1 MTHRPSRAV
10 THLVTGLGLGGA
22 EVMLARVSGALH
34 AKGWAQHV
42 ISLRRSG
49 PMAARIEAQGVACS
63 SLELEGLGALPEA
76 IRRLRLLVSGRPHDM
91 LQGWMYH
98 GNLAALLVRSAGGV
112 RRPLMW
118 NIRQSLHDAEN
129 ERPGTMAA
137 IRLGAALSS
146 RADVILYNART
157 SARQHEAI
165 GYDPRHT
172 RVIPNGF
179 ASVEDAVVAGAR
191 AGMRQQ
197 LRIDADA
204 TVVGLLARWH
214 PVKNHLGFLR
224 AMLPILRADTRCVAV
239 LAGPGVASVDNGLQ
253 REAEAAGIWAQVR
266 LLDAVEE
273 PTTLLSALDVL
284 CSASRAEGFPNVVG
298 EAMACGLPCVVTDVG
313 DSAWIVGDTGIV
325 TPVDE
330 AAIGAGIAAMLRA
343 PVMERRARGRAAR
356 ARVRASFSLSAV
368 ATAYSALYEEVAAA
382 WSARSAQ

>member
-1 MTHRPSRAV
+1 MNNRPSRAV

-34 AKGWAQHV
+34 TQGWEQQV

-49 PMAARIEAQGVACS
+49 TMAARIEAQGVPCS
-63 SLELEGLGALPEA
+63 SLELEGLGALPAA
-76 IRRLRLLVSGRPHDM
+76 IRRLWLSVSSHPQDM

-98 GNLAALLVRSAGGV
+98 ANLAASLVRSAGGV
-112 RRPLMW
+112 RRPVLW
-118 NIRQSLHDAEN
+118 NIRQSLHDVAN

-137 IRLGAALSS
+137 IRLGAAMSS

-165 GYDPRHT
+165 GYDARRT

-179 ASVEDAVVAGAR
+179 DSVDEATIAGAR
-191 AGMRQQ
+191 EAMRQQ
-197 LRIDADA
+197 LRVDTDA
-204 TVVGLLARWH
+204 TVIGLLARWH

-224 AMLPILRADTRCVAV
+224 AMLPILRANARCIAV

-253 REAEAAGIWAQVR
+253 REAEAAGVWTQVR

-273 PTTLLSALDVL
+273 PTRLLSALDVL

-313 DSAWIVGDTGIV
+313 DSAWLIGDTGIV

-330 AAIGAGIAAMLRA
+330 ASISEGIAAMLRA
-343 PVMERRARGRAAR
+343 PARERMARGRAAR
-356 ARVRASFSLSAV
+356 QRVRESFSLSAV
-368 ATAYSALYEEVAAA
+368 NTAYAAIYEEVAAA
-382 WSARSAQ
+382 WSVGSTR